1 MKGGNYM
8 EELVNRMFNVYLEA
22 VKQEDEEQ
30 GNKVEQVF
38 NSMLDLVSEEESITM
53 KKNALISL
61 LQSL

>member
-1 MKGGNYM
+1 M

-38 NSMLDLVSEEESITM
+38 NSMFDLVSEEEGITM
-53 KKNALISL
+53 KKNAVISL